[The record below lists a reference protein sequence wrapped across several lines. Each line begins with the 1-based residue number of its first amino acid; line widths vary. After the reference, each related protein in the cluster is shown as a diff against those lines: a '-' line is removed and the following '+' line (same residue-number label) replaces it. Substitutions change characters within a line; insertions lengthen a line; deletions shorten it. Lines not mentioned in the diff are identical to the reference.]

1 MKKIISI
8 VVLSYLISLAS
19 FSQKYKVGA
28 MSFMGNN
35 VKSDALIII
44 NDSTVTLKGNGQ
56 NYNYKLIKI
65 ANGIVYFTD
74 GVMTNSYT
82 ILNQSGKIKG
92 FKYDK
97 YILYTPDNRQNSGTV
112 IYYATQ
118 DTLK

>member
-1 MKKIISI
+1 MKKFISI
-8 VVLSYLISLAS
+8 LVFAFMTYLTSY
-19 FSQKYKVGA
+19 SQKYKVGA
-28 MSFMGNN
+28 MSIMGNN

-56 NYNYKLIKI
+56 IYNYKLIKI

-82 ILNQSGKIKG
+82 ILNQSGKVKG

-97 YILYTPDNRQNSGTV
+97 YILYTPDNRQNSGTLV
-112 IYYATQ
+112 YYAIQ
-118 DTLK
+118 DTMK